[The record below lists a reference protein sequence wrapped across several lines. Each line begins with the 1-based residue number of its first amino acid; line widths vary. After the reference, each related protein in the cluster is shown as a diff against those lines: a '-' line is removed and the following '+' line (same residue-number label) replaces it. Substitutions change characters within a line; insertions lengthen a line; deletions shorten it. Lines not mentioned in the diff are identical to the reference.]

1 MAADSHKELQ
11 KSVTFGN
18 WVRKDIQY
26 SQFQNYELT
35 YAHFVRFPTPF
46 SWGIWQ
52 PGSSPGNTWILTYSL
67 YLLWRD
73 ANNLFF
79 LSNFLT
85 LNIFSTNTNSSDT
98 SNTTNIPSQTLAVV
112 DNSMHV
118 ILSAYQI
125 FSKNS
130 LNQDR
135 KYEIIFKVHFNGPNL
150 AFHNWKNIKK
160 LENKIWHQRSINSVI
175 TTKKLNEIG
184 LQKHRTQKINYSRFF
199 NEQLHRYMNLCRPK
213 VNFLLKCQIVI
224 YQIRVRLITSW
235 WRDKIS
241 W

>member
-52 PGSSPGNTWILTYSL
+52 PGSSPGNTWILPYSL
-67 YLLWRD
+67 NLLWRD
-73 ANNLFF
+73 ANKYFF
-79 LSNFLT
+79 LSDFLT
-85 LNIFSTNTNSSDT
+85 LNIVSTNTITSDSSH
-98 SNTTNIPSQTLAVV
+98 TTNNLSLTVAVV
-112 DNSMHV
+112 VNSMHG
-118 ILSAYQI
+118 ILSAYQTY
-125 FSKNS
+125 SKNS
-130 LNQDR
+130 LNIDR
-135 KYEIIFKVHFNGPNL
+135 KYEIIFIVHLYKDQIAYN
-150 AFHNWKNIKK
+150 NWKNINE
-160 LENKIWHQRSINSVI
+160 LENHIRRQGSVKYGVNH
-175 TTKKLNEIG
+175 KKFDEIG
-184 LQKHRTQKINYSRFF
+184 LKNQTYQKRNYGRFF
-199 NEQLHRYMNLCRPK
+199 NEQLHRYITLCRPK
-213 VNFLLKCQIVI
+213 TNFLLKCQIVI